1 MKSFK
6 DDMAGDL
13 DDTFMDIEEFADLH
27 EVNGREIPIMFDDE
41 RLEKIRKFRGD
52 IRDDVFQ
59 GEVFFFALERD
70 LGCSLQVNELI
81 TLDGKEKFVHS
92 AELKEGLWSIV
103 LGRRQL

>member
-1 MKSFK
+1 MRSFK
-6 DDMAGDL
+6 DDMAEDL
-13 DDTFMDIEEFADLH
+13 DATFMDLEEFAELH
-27 EVNGREIPIMFDDE
+27 EVNGREIPIMFDEE
-41 RLEKIRKFRGD
+41 RLEKIRRLQGD

-70 LGCSLQVNELI
+70 LGSIRVNELV